1 MTQKRGFSKKPVF
14 TMVLVALIA
23 AVAMSGCTSLAPAV
37 RLLAGGTG
45 QAANAVST
53 TASTAPAKQAQTA
66 GATSTQTQA
75 AVPTA
80 QPTIKQVDRPASITI
95 APGADVETEIN
106 EAVYT
111 KVNPSVV
118 YIENLTS
125 VGRSRLG
132 SSAAIPSSSGS
143 GWVWDT
149 QGHIVTNNH
158 VVDGADQLNVTFADG
173 VTVPAEVVGTDAGA
187 DLAVIKV
194 DPTLTD
200 LVPAEQGKMEN
211 VKVGS
216 RAIAIGNPFGL
227 VGTMTTGIVS
237 ALGRSVNSDPTNS
250 SSFSIPQVIQTDAAI
265 NPGNSGGPLLNEAGQ
280 VIGVNFQIESN
291 AGVNSGVGFAIPV
304 NIVQRV
310 VPSLIKNGAYQHAY
324 MGIRGTT
331 YSPAW
336 AEALNLPKDAR
347 GAYVEDVVSGGPASK
362 AGLHGATAG
371 DTTIVLGM
379 DQTGVAYLPG
389 GGDLIIAVDGQPVKQ
404 FDDLLVYLESNKSPG
419 DKITLTVLRAGG
431 KQADVTLTLGARPA
445 SVQ

>member
-1 MTQKRGFSKKPVF
+1 MTKK
-14 TMVLVALIA
+14 TATIALLMAMIA
-23 AVAMSGCTSLAPAV
+23 AVILSGCTSLAPAV
-37 RLLAGGTG
+37 ALLSGQGEQPGAVTTFTSAPAGAQQQAAAAVTP
-45 QAANAVST
+45 QAANRQVSG
-53 TASTAPAKQAQTA
+53 S
-66 GATSTQTQA
+66 S
-75 AVPTA
+75 
-80 QPTIKQVDRPASITI
+80 SITI

-118 YIENLTS
+118 YIENLTNI
-125 VGRSRLG
+125 GRSRFG
-132 SSAAIPSSSGS
+132 SSAVVPSSSGS

-173 VTVPAEVVGTDAGA
+173 ITVPAEVVGTDAGS

-194 DPTLTD
+194 DPTLVD
-200 LVPAEQGKMEN
+200 LVPAAQGTIAE
-211 VKVGS
+211 VKVGG

-227 VGTMTTGIVS
+227 VGTMTTGIIS
-237 ALGRSVNSDPTNS
+237 ALGRSLNSDPSNS

-265 NPGNSGGPLLNEAGQ
+265 NPGNSGGPLLNETGE

-291 AGVNSGVGFAIPV
+291 AGVNSGVGFAIPI

-310 VPSLIKNGAYQHAY
+310 VPALIKNGAYQHAY
-324 MGIRGTT
+324 MGIVGQT

-336 AEALNLPKDAR
+336 AQVLNLPQDAR
-347 GAYVEDVVSGGPASK
+347 GAYVIEVVSGGPASK
-362 AGLHGATAG
+362 AGLRGATG
-371 DTTIVLGM
+371 GNTDIVLNVG
-379 DQTGVAYLPG
+379 QTGIAYLPS
-389 GGDLIIAVDGQPVKQ
+389 GGDLITAVDGQTVKQ

-431 KQADVTLTLGARPA
+431 KQADVTLTLGARPT